1 MQANRPRG
9 PQSSPT
15 VNMLEM
21 ITPPDSAGEEDLSNM
36 DYMVYDDTMVEE
48 SNRYRECSVIN
59 NPTYFHI
66 DGKIGNYEVTFLI
79 DTGSSIDCLNIKTYK
94 KLKNPP

>member
-48 SNRYRECSVIN
+48 SNGYR
-59 NPTYFHI
+59 
-66 DGKIGNYEVTFLI
+66 
-79 DTGSSIDCLNIKTYK
+79 
-94 KLKNPP
+94 